1 MIYLKPKADLI
12 LDVARFRSFATQASE
27 QADPALRSGLLEAA
41 VQLYRGD
48 FMSGFSLKDG
58 ADFNEWMLTES
69 DALRREF
76 VSALDLLV
84 QNYQAFGQ
92 IHSAIPYAQRLVA
105 LDAMNEP
112 AHRQLMQLYALA
124 DQHTA
129 AIKHYQALEKLLR
142 KELNLDPQ
150 PETRELYKKIRR
162 GDVKTALSEKKRA
175 GPEKALPKH
184 NLPLPLTTFI
194 GREKEREE
202 VCKLIVRNR
211 LVTLIGA
218 GGIGKTRLALEAG
231 RTLLD
236 HFSDGVG
243 FVPLESLS
251 DEELVP
257 QALASALGIGEVAG
271 QSMVAKLTDHLRDRN
286 LLLILDNCEHL
297 LVACADIVEILL
309 QRCPNLRVLATSRE
323 VMRLEGEAFY
333 QVQSLTLPLDPGIL
347 SVEELIKYESV
358 RLFAERAA
366 LVASRFEVTPENA
379 GAVVSICN
387 RLGGIPLAIE
397 LAAARVDMLSVEE
410 ILKQLSRSFDL
421 LVRSS
426 RSTIPRHQTMQT
438 SIDWSWKLLEEP
450 ERIFMRRLSVFMG
463 GWTLPAA
470 QAISGSNS
478 LELTSALIKK
488 SFIVAQHSGR
498 ETRYGWHEVIRSYAR
513 EKLIQAGEEPAT
525 RDRHLRYLLELVH
538 GLQPGLSGADQELW
552 LERLFAERDNLRAA
566 LEWAARTDV
575 NAGLMLSDRLR
586 KFWEDSDFHEEARWL
601 LRI

>member
-1 MIYLKPKADLI
+1 
-12 LDVARFRSFATQASE
+12 
-27 QADPALRSGLLEAA
+27 
-41 VQLYRGD
+41 
-48 FMSGFSLKDG
+48 
-58 ADFNEWMLTES
+58 
-69 DALRREF
+69 
-76 VSALDLLV
+76 
-84 QNYQAFGQ
+84 
-92 IHSAIPYAQRLVA
+92 
-105 LDAMNEP
+105 
-112 AHRQLMQLYALA
+112 
-124 DQHTA
+124 
-129 AIKHYQALEKLLR
+129 
-142 KELNLDPQ
+142 
-150 PETRELYKKIRR
+150 
-162 GDVKTALSEKKRA
+162 
-175 GPEKALPKH
+175 
-184 NLPLPLTTFI
+184 
-194 GREKEREE
+194 
-202 VCKLIVRNR
+202 
-211 LVTLIGA
+211 
-218 GGIGKTRLALEAG
+218 
-231 RTLLD
+231 
-236 HFSDGVG
+236 
-243 FVPLESLS
+243 
-251 DEELVP
+251 
-257 QALASALGIGEVAG
+257 
-271 QSMVAKLTDHLRDRN
+271 
-286 LLLILDNCEHL
+286 
-297 LVACADIVEILL
+297 
-309 QRCPNLRVLATSRE
+309 
-323 VMRLEGEAFY
+323 
-333 QVQSLTLPLDPGIL
+333 
-347 SVEELIKYESV
+347 
-358 RLFAERAA
+358 
-366 LVASRFEVTPENA
+366 
-379 GAVVSICN
+379 
-387 RLGGIPLAIE
+387 
-397 LAAARVDMLSVEE
+397 MLSVEE